1 MTKKPTKKRGTR
13 GPGRLSAEQAAE
25 LPSRLLDAA
34 LSLFTEHGYAQTTM
48 EQIARKAGAST
59 KTIYSRYSNKDEI
72 LQAVVRRSV
81 DAIRRP
87 AAETISA
94 HAHDIEPQ
102 AFLSGL
108 GRQIVTT
115 ISGEGAGLNRILFS
129 EGPRFPE
136 IPALYRAVIAGGRA
150 IIRTGLEQW
159 HKDGLLPLLGD
170 PEQSAALCLSM
181 MTDQARIRS
190 AIGEPLTSAEITAHV
205 NFAVDLFLRA
215 CGYKPNDK
223 FSLS

>member
-1 MTKKPTKKRGTR
+1 KRKNFFSLRWCYHRGNEAWGRGRLPDLPGKRTMAMKKRAPR
-13 GPGRLSAEQAAE
+13 GPGRLSAEQTAE
-25 LPSRLLDAA
+25 LPNRLLDAA
-34 LSLFTEHGYAQTTM
+34 LLLFTEHGYAQTTM

-102 AFLSGL
+102 DFLSGL

-115 ISGEGAGLNRILFS
+115 ISGEGAGLNRIL
-129 EGPRFPE
+129 
-136 IPALYRAVIAGGRA
+136 
-150 IIRTGLEQW
+150 
-159 HKDGLLPLLGD
+159 
-170 PEQSAALCLSM
+170 
-181 MTDQARIRS
+181 
-190 AIGEPLTSAEITAHV
+190 
-205 NFAVDLFLRA
+205 
-215 CGYKPNDK
+215 
-223 FSLS
+223 

>member
-1 MTKKPTKKRGTR
+1 MAL
-13 GPGRLSAEQAAE
+13 GPVMRLAG
-25 LPSRLLDAA
+25 SRTIV
-34 LSLFTEHGYAQTTM
+34 SRTV
-48 EQIARKAGAST
+48 RGASQPIAGRRARALYRAWLRPDDHGADCAESKRLRT

-87 AAETISA
+87 AVETIST

-115 ISGEGAGLNRILFS
+115 ISGEGAGLNRILFAEGSRFS
-129 EGPRFPE
+129 E
-136 IPALYRAVIAGGRA
+136 ITSLYRAVIAGGAA
-150 IIRTGLEQW
+150 IIRKGLEQW
-159 HKDGLLPLLGD
+159 HKDGLLPLLSD
-170 PEQSAALCLSM
+170 PARSAALCLSM

-190 AIGEPLTSAEITAHV
+190 AIGEPLTPAEISAHV
-205 NFAVDLFLRA
+205 DFAVDLFLRS
-215 CGYKPNDK
+215 CGYKTKN
-223 FSLS
+223 